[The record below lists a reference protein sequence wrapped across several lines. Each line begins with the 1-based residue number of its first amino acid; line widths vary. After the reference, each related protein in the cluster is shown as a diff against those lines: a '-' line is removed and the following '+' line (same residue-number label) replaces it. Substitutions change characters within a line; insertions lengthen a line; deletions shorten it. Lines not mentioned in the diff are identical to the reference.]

1 MSLPFISRWTRPC
14 YGVSHLKQP
23 SRRYHFTILE
33 NTDGSAY
40 GYMVD
45 RESDKAFTATREC
58 YAVSVEV
65 AKKQLEAWAKQLIA
79 F

>member
-1 MSLPFISRWTRPC
+1 
-14 YGVSHLKQP
+14 
-23 SRRYHFTILE
+23 
-33 NTDGSAY
+33 
-40 GYMVD
+40 MVD